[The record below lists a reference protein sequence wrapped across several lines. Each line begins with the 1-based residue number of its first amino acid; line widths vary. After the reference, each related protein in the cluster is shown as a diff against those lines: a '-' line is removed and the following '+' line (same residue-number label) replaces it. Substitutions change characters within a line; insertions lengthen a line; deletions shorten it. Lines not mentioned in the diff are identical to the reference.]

1 MSDELEKLQRQL
13 EEATAANDIAN
24 DDIANDAANAS
35 LDAETASLRE
45 TWLAF
50 GELLDT
56 ANPPSDEPIELPQVS
71 RRKSSARWLAAAA
84 MLAASLL
91 VAVTLVW
98 ISTEPNQIAK
108 PDKKETPQV
117 EQPKAIAVVADELLW
132 DDTIDEQLAQAGQNI
147 VQVQQDW
154 YQLSEP
160 FSSLQDGVS
169 EMEDDMDQSTL

>member
-1 MSDELEKLQRQL
+1 MSDEPEKLQRQL
-13 EEATAANDIAN
+13 EEATAA
-24 DDIANDAANAS
+24 DDIANAAANAS
-35 LDAETASLRE
+35 LDADAASLRE

-98 ISTEPNQIAK
+98 ISSEPNQIAK
-108 PDKKETPQV
+108 PDEKKTPQV
-117 EQPKAIAVVADELLW
+117 EQPKAVAVVANELQW

-160 FSSLQDGVS
+160 FSSLQDGLS